1 MLDAD
6 IVTPGPACL
15 ERMSD
20 MSADGLA
27 LAEAAANDCPPAE
40 TAETAEPADVWIAP
54 MVFIFCDAV
63 CELVRDADA
72 LALRSEFSV
81 PDGLSSLSA
90 EAPEPP
96 LLPLPPGGGLGSL
109 RRSHAWRS
117 AALGDILVAGSHSRQ
132 RRMKSRKSGSSQPL
146 SAVWSSRE
154 PGGPLG
160 FPLLDRPP
168 FKTVVLSGR
177 VVTVQ

>member
-6 IVTPGPACL
+6 IVTPEPGCL

-72 LALRSEFSV
+72 LALLSEV
-81 PDGLSSLSA
+81 YTA
-90 EAPEPP
+90 ETPA
-96 LLPLPPGGGLGSL
+96 
-109 RRSHAWRS
+109 
-117 AALGDILVAGSHSRQ
+117 
-132 RRMKSRKSGSSQPL
+132 
-146 SAVWSSRE
+146 
-154 PGGPLG
+154 
-160 FPLLDRPP
+160 
-168 FKTVVLSGR
+168 
-177 VVTVQ
+177 